1 MTPSCHYTGGKL
13 DINEENVFMYSLS
26 KIINF
31 CYDNLL
37 KILLIFLL
45 FFDQKDNRE
54 ERTGNEVASSRQQ
67 PSAIR
72 QPDEQGMVWKG

>member
-31 CYDNLL
+31 CYDNLSDR
-37 KILLIFLL
+37 K
-45 FFDQKDNRE
+45 RE
-54 ERTGNEVASSRQQ
+54 EKLKVFSDNFGKVSNQELYRMLNYSY
-67 PSAIR
+67 
-72 QPDEQGMVWKG
+72 